1 MAETKKKKPRGKGK
15 PFQKGFD
22 PRRNLDGPPRKFDE
36 LREMVLNLFSE
47 TAEVK
52 NDKGQTVGEITR
64 LEAMFRR
71 WLGSEDFYKQNK
83 VVEIG
88 YGKVPDE
95 LNVNTFDVNRFIQ
108 DNIELFTDGQLQRLR
123 AGESGEVILAE
134 VIRDVMQAKK
144 KNK

>member
-1 MAETKKKKPRGKGK
+1 MVEAKKKKPRGKGK

-71 WLGSEDFYKQNK
+71 WLGSEDYNKQARAL
-83 VVEIG
+83 EIG

-95 LNVNTFDVNRFIQ
+95 INVNTFDVNRFIQ
-108 DNIELFTDGQLQRLR
+108 ENIELFTDGQLQRLR
-123 AGESGEVILAE
+123 AGELGESILAE
-134 VIRDVMQAKK
+134 VIREVMQAKSK
-144 KNK
+144 RK